1 MINQPEEKNRMKNSD
16 VIIKV
21 RFLGILQ
28 KYSDGKREV
37 DLNVPPDPGSAVDK
51 IFKDFNLPWENDLEK
66 ITRIFVNDQ
75 HLSAFIKKG
84 ELLSNGDIIAFI
96 QLSGGG

>member
-1 MINQPEEKNRMKNSD
+1 MENKQVK
-16 VIIKV
+16 IKV

-37 DLNVPPDPGSAVDK
+37 DLIVPPDPGSAVDK
-51 IFKDFNLPWENDLEK
+51 ILDDFNLPWENDLVK
-66 ITRIFVNDQ
+66 ITRIFINNQ
-75 HLSAFIKKG
+75 HLSTFIQKG
-84 ELLSNGDIIAFI
+84 ELLKTGDIIAFI